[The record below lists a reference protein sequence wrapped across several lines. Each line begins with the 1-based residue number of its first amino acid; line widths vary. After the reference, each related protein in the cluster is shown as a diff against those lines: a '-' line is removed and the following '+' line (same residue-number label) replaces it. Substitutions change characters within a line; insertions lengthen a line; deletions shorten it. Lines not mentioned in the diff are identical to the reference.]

1 MFRAV
6 ELLERAAEHD
16 FIGAHCNLWLI
27 FDEHTTDKGIDK
39 DRARA
44 VEHYESAAKLGDV
57 KARHNLGRIDY
68 CAGNYGF
75 AIKHWAI
82 SAKLG
87 CKYSLDATNEN
98 YTDGMASK
106 SDYAKALRG
115 YYDAVKEMSSP
126 DRDEA
131 KFFQEGSPVPE
142 LARSLKCI
150 WCLCVSRNRRNI

>member
-87 CKYSLDATNEN
+87 CKYSLVLPMRITQTGWRRNRI
-98 YTDGMASK
+98 TPK
-106 SDYAKALRG
+106 
-115 YYDAVKEMSSP
+115 
-126 DRDEA
+126 
-131 KFFQEGSPVPE
+131 
-142 LARSLKCI
+142 
-150 WCLCVSRNRRNI
+150 LCVDIMTPSKR